1 MKVIHFTSVHAWND
15 SRIFWK
21 YCRFL
26 AAENFDVHLV
36 APQAPDGPRDGV
48 QLHTVTWP
56 AGGRLR
62 RMTLG
67 AWRTYRTA
75 LRLNGDIY
83 HFHDPEL
90 IPFGLLLKWHGK
102 VVIYDVHEDVP
113 EDILRR
119 HWIPRP
125 LRKTIAAGFQ
135 VFENWAA
142 RRFSAVAAAT
152 PFIRDRFR
160 TARAQAAAIRNFPP
174 RNDMP
179 TTEARAVSTE
189 RAVCYVGG
197 ISEDRG
203 IIEAIKA
210 SARAD
215 ARLYLAG
222 RYFTNDLRARLEQLE
237 EWRNVADLGFLD
249 RQGVAEVLAR
259 SAAGLVTLHATPK
272 FVHALPVKMFE
283 YMAAGL
289 PVIASDFPEWR
300 DIIEGNGCGLC
311 VDPTNPDAISR
322 AIRYVLDNPEEARK
336 MGARG
341 RNAVATKYCWESE
354 FATVLSIYGRLTGN
368 SRSTFLSTSDKDSD
382 VTSRN
387 Q

>member
-1 MKVIHFTSVHAWND
+1 VKVVHFTSVHAWND

-21 YCRFL
+21 YCRSL
-26 AAENFDVHLV
+26 AARAFDVHLV

-48 QLHTVTWP
+48 QFHSVTWP
-56 AGGRLR
+56 AGGRLC

-67 AWRTYRTA
+67 AWRVYWAAR
-75 LRLNGDIY
+75 RLDGDIY

-90 IPFGLLLKWHGK
+90 IPFGLLLKWQGK
-102 VVIYDVHEDVP
+102 VVVYDVHEDVP

-119 HWIPRP
+119 HWIPGP
-125 LRKTIAAGFQ
+125 LRKTISVVFRI
-135 VFENWAA
+135 FENWAA
-142 RRFSAVAAAT
+142 RRFSVVAAAT

-160 TARAQAAAIRNFPP
+160 AADAQAVAIRNYPP
-174 RNDMP
+174 RDDLSAID
-179 TTEARAVSTE
+179 TDAARTE
-189 RAVCYVGG
+189 RAICYVGG

-203 IIEAIKA
+203 IVEAVLA

-222 RYFTNDLRARLEQLE
+222 RYFTSELRARLECLE
-237 EWRNVADLGFLD
+237 EWQNVTDLGFLD
-249 RQGVAEVLAR
+249 REGVAGVLAR

-272 FVHALPVKMFE
+272 FIHALPVKMFE

-311 VDPTNPDAISR
+311 VDPTNPDAIAG

-341 RNAVATKYCWESE
+341 RKAAATKYCWESE
-354 FATVLSIYGRLTGN
+354 FATVLSIYGKLPGSGRAA
-368 SRSTFLSTSDKDSD
+368 RLSTSDRDSD
-382 VTSRN
+382 VISRRR
-387 Q
+387 